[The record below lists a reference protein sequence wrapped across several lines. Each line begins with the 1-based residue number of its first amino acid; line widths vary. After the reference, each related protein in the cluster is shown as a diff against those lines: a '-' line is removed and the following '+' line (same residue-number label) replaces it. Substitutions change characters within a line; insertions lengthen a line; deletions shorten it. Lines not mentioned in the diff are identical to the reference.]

1 MSRQSSAEGVSSIQR
16 LVTILEQGFTFLG
29 QGILTVKA
37 GSTGCGQGPAH
48 PVSHFQLT
56 PRLIPQISSQR
67 TDSSHHFVPEDG
79 GNRNSPV
86 PPDGMQVTPTKR
98 CTGNL
103 NHGLPRAGAGI
114 LERTQAQRLTR
125 TLKNGC

>member
-1 MSRQSSAEGVSSIQR
+1 MSRQSPAEGVIGIQR
-16 LVTILEQGFTFLG
+16 LVTILKEGFTFLG

-37 GSTGCGQGPAH
+37 GAAGCGQGPAH
-48 PVSHFQLT
+48 PVSHLQLT
-56 PRLIPQISSQR
+56 PRLIPQLPSQR

-79 GNRNSPV
+79 GNRNSPF

-98 CTGNL
+98 RTGNL
-103 NHGLPRAGAGI
+103 HHGLPRSGGGI